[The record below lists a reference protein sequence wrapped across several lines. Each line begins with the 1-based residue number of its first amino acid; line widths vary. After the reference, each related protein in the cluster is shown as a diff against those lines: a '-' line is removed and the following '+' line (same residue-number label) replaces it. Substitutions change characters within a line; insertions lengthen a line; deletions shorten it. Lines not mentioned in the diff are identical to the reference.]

1 MKENICSH
9 DSSGNFF
16 DSIIDDGTEPTVQP
30 EVNEVRSRTLCN
42 RLHSIIQGP
51 DPNGSQ
57 IALIRCAGSLC
68 LIFGLAEIGL
78 GSSIF
83 AKFVNAGVGAWWSTL
98 LVVIAGIYT
107 PKVDVSDIVILN
119 DVALHTYPRKS
130 FKKLFFCYC

>member
-1 MKENICSH
+1 MIKENICSH

-42 RLHSIIQGP
+42 RLHSIIRGP

-98 LVVIAGIYT
+98 LVAIAGIYT
-107 PKVDVSDIVILN
+107 KG
-119 DVALHTYPRKS
+119 
-130 FKKLFFCYC
+130 